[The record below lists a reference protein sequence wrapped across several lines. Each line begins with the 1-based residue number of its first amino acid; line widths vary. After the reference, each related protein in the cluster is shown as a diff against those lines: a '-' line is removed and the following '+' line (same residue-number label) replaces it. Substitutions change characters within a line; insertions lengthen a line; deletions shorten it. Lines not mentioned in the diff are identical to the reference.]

1 MDILDL
7 KETLVL
13 KVSQVLQDNKAT
25 PELRDFQVLRG
36 RSDLQE
42 RRVPLENQAYR
53 ECQEPTDLQATQEKK
68 GHPERK
74 DIWDLLVLRGRSD
87 ILGLEV

>member
-1 MDILDL
+1 M
-7 KETLVL
+7 
-13 KVSQVLQDNKAT
+13 SQVLLDNKAT
-25 PELRDFQVLRG
+25 PELRGFQVLRE

-42 RRVPLENQAYR
+42 RRVPLENQAYQ

-68 GHPERK
+68 GRQERK
-74 DIWDLLVLRGRSD
+74 DTWDLLVLKGRSD